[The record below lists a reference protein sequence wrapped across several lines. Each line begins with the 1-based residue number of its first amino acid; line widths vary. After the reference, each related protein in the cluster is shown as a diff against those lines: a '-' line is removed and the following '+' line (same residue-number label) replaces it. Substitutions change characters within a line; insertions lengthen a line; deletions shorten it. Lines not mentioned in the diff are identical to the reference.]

1 MPGPRMMR
9 FVDIDRAVAADEVE
23 RAVPAAGRADDPA
36 IVALCEEIN
45 RLIGAEV
52 PVRVAA

>member
-1 MPGPRMMR
+1 MMR
-9 FVDIDRAVAADEVE
+9 TVDIDRADTESDETE

-36 IVALCEEIN
+36 IVALCDEIN
-45 RLIGAEV
+45 RLIGGDL